1 LTGRPHRVAHDR
13 RKAQSARSHGRLL
26 RRQNVDVTNLQL
38 KPGCSWAETYARCV
52 SVAPEAFESDRI
64 RNLLHGKWQRVG
76 VPGHHVTPVDLSP
89 IQGPP
94 RVERD
99 IAASAVEHA
108 RDQHAAWSKVG
119 LAERRERVPAR
130 RSTQWSSTGDLL
142 ARLLVWEIGS
152 GANYVV
158 QPVSCPGRDD

>member
-1 LTGRPHRVAHDR
+1 MTAARLNRP
-13 RKAQSARSHGRLL
+13 ARMARLL

-64 RNLLHGKWQRVG
+64 RNLSHGKWQRVG

-108 RDQHAAWSKVG
+108 RDQHAGVVEG
-119 LAERRERVPAR
+119 
-130 RSTQWSSTGDLL
+130 
-142 ARLLVWEIGS
+142 RLG
-152 GANYVV
+152 
-158 QPVSCPGRDD
+158 